1 MVCGGEQTGVNERE
15 KKEVRW
21 KGLSREVLLSRQKR
35 VRREKILKT
44 FIPTSR
50 WDGEQAVGV
59 QLEEEEV
66 ERLMDVMHAFNLEE
80 AQSVCVCCVSVAHMP

>member
-1 MVCGGEQTGVNERE
+1 MERF
-15 KKEVRW
+15 VQRGW
-21 KGLSREVLLSRQKR
+21 SSSPD
-35 VRREKILKT
+35 RRESVVNKILKT